1 MLKHSLWPICSHFL
15 WYPTPYCLHGS
26 HFIRHSVGHFV
37 MHFSVGFYFKKKPL
51 IPLWILQHC
60 RDSVP
65 ASYWCSI
72 WCIFTKLSPKN
83 IMLVK
88 QPYLKKIM
96 LVKQPCLFVWCIPI
110 IQTKVDYGLVLFHC
124 YYKSFTFN
132 PARPSRAR
140 LQAYPALSTVSAH
153 LHQMKAQH
161 GIRNINRR
169 PQRSVKSA
177 TYPCVCTLKCLC
189 AFRLHRLAQNAARC
203 HFAPITMT
211 SSLNS
216 AFTMTSSNNFNVA
229 RSHNLVV
236 AFLRSGIRPLNF
248 RIEKFGKNLS
258 ENPAIVCPWSCA
270 NTYDKLV
277 QRSWWN
283 RFSILT
289 WSGTP
294 PRGKRINVHMAIP
307 GPRAGQL
314 GRWRRWFVSV
324 GSYWNRAD
332 KATPSTTLVSMAH
345 RHLEREGKIQG
356 VAERSETPPGA
367 CGTGFKQ
374 AKFCTQAHA
383 GGQRFLF
390 FFSGTE
396 PGYFDEFV
404 SALILSCVR
413 PPCW

>member
-1 MLKHSLWPICSHFL
+1 MVRISSGILSGILSCIFLSVSTLK
-15 WYPTPYCLHGS
+15 
-26 HFIRHSVGHFV
+26 
-37 MHFSVGFYFKKKPL
+37 KNPL

-88 QPYLKKIM
+88 QPYLKNIM

-236 AFLRSGIRPLNF
+236 AFFEERHPAS
-248 RIEKFGKNLS
+248 KF
-258 ENPAIVCPWSCA
+258 P
-270 NTYDKLV
+270 
-277 QRSWWN
+277 
-283 RFSILT
+283 
-289 WSGTP
+289 
-294 PRGKRINVHMAIP
+294 
-307 GPRAGQL
+307 
-314 GRWRRWFVSV
+314 
-324 GSYWNRAD
+324 
-332 KATPSTTLVSMAH
+332 H
-345 RHLEREGKIQG
+345 RKI
-356 VAERSETPPGA
+356 
-367 CGTGFKQ
+367 
-374 AKFCTQAHA
+374 
-383 GGQRFLF
+383 
-390 FFSGTE
+390 
-396 PGYFDEFV
+396 
-404 SALILSCVR
+404 
-413 PPCW
+413 W